1 MGIILASG
9 KYLKTSENSGLFLI
23 SFLRFSNFKD
33 SFSAMVFSPSSSD
46 IETTHLLFVNFS
58 KVLDKFLSMS
68 RSDLIFNRTFMKPW
82 EKETRWTLKYIA
94 RFGKI
99 KW

>member
-23 SFLRFSNFKD
+23 SFLRSSNFRD

-68 RSDLIFNRTFMKPW
+68 RSDLIFNRTFMKP
-82 EKETRWTLKYIA
+82 
-94 RFGKI
+94 
-99 KW
+99 